1 MPKEAKMTINE
12 LNTSYLNN
20 SANKINNDIQKLA
33 DPSKVDNVVNAFI
46 QDVYENDINT
56 SLQEINN
63 FNDAIGFMQ
72 VADGALNSI
81 SDNLN
86 QIKTLQVAANNATLN
101 SDNLSAINSQINA
114 LSQNINNTLTQTT
127 YNDKSVF
134 GEFNFNGINV
144 NTSMPEFS
152 IDNIDD
158 FEKALNSARSSVGA
172 FNNEATSMVNNLSQF
187 VVNTSAAKAQN
198 EPDIAQTL
206 TDMKNEELK
215 LNAALLAQAHN
226 INISQQSL
234 MNLLS

>member
-1 MPKEAKMTINE
+1 MKINQF
-12 LNTSYLNN
+12 NTSNLNN
-20 SANKINNDIQKLA
+20 STDKINNDIQNLA
-33 DPSKVDNVVNAFI
+33 NPSKTEKKVNKFI

-72 VADGALNSI
+72 IADGALNSI

-114 LSQNINNTLTQTT
+114 LSQNINDTLSQTK

-134 GEFNFNGINV
+134 GEFNFNGISV
-144 NTSMPEFS
+144 NTSMPEFN
-152 IDNIDD
+152 IDNMDD
-158 FEKALNSARSSVGA
+158 FEKALNSARSSIGA
-172 FNNEATSMVNNLSQF
+172 FNNEATSIVNNLSKF

-198 EPDIAQTL
+198 EPDVAQTV